1 MPQQYYATA
10 VQQHFATSSAI
21 NRQRGKSCATNAI
34 IVMHRAFAQNLEKLK
49 ARLIRMGS
57 IVEEQIEFAFRALL
71 EGRNDLAQL
80 VLERD
85 DKVDELDMKID
96 RQCQRIFALHQPVAK
111 DLRLLLVSLKLNN
124 ELERIGDLAFN
135 IARHALAIP
144 DVARYAKEFG
154 LERMTSGVLTMMK
167 YSMDAFINLDTT
179 LAEKIIQTDSQ
190 IDQLENEITQAIIQK
205 MKADP
210 DFIEPGIHFVIIL
223 RNLERMADQATNIAE
238 NVIFLVNAQ
247 IAKSVAERSGTPM

>member
-1 MPQQYYATA
+1 
-10 VQQHFATSSAI
+10 
-21 NRQRGKSCATNAI
+21 
-34 IVMHRAFAQNLEKLK
+34 MHRAFAENLEKLK

-71 EGRNDLAQL
+71 EGRSDLAQL

-96 RQCQRIFALHQPVAK
+96 KQCQRIFALHQPVAK

-135 IARHALAIP
+135 VARHSLAIP
-144 DVARYAKEFG
+144 NVAQYAKEFG
-154 LERMTSGVLTMMK
+154 LERMTTGVLTMIK
-167 YSMDAFINLDTT
+167 YSMDAFINMDTT

-190 IDQLENEITQAIIQK
+190 IDQLENEITRQIIAK
-205 MKADP
+205 MKENS
-210 DFIEPGIHFVIIL
+210 DFIEPGIHFVVVL

-247 IAKSVAERSGTPM
+247 RTKVSSENMETPI